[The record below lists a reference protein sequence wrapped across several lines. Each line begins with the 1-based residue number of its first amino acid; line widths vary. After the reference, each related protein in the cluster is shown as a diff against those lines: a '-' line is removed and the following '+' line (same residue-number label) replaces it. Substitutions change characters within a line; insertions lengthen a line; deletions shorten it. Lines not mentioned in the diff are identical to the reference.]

1 MQHAQTTN
9 LGTNMVFEKKK
20 YKRKFPQDVRNL
32 GTDMVFKKKKFKK
45 ASDLGLFL

>member
-9 LGTNMVFEKKK
+9 LGTNMVFKKKK

-32 GTDMVFKKKKFKK
+32 GTVKK